1 MQVVGA
7 LVGMRVA
14 AVDQIDGIGFE
25 ERCEFPA
32 HIKLG
37 TVYHQF
43 VGAPISK
50 DNVEVLEK
58 SIAEGA
64 KVQPFVKDAVVKI
77 DRKRLREKSTDYD
90 YLTLTGDMLNVAL
103 TVQYE
108 DVTVICEM
116 RHIAEMDY
124 PLMYVKEITRGSAQK

>member
-1 MQVVGA
+1 MD
-7 LVGMRVA
+7 VA
-14 AVDQIDGIGFE
+14 DKYFNCTNSERAVFE
-25 ERCEFPA
+25 A
-32 HIKLG
+32 GIKLG

-64 KVQPFVKDAVVKI
+64 KVQPFVKDAAVKI

-90 YLTLTGDMLNVAL
+90 YLTLTGDMLDVEL
-103 TVQYE
+103 TVQYG

-124 PLMYVKEITRGSAQK
+124 PLMYVKDIKRGSAQK

>member
-1 MQVVGA
+1 MD
-7 LVGMRVA
+7 VA
-14 AVDQIDGIGFE
+14 DKYFNCTNSERAVFE
-25 ERCEFPA
+25 A
-32 HIKLG
+32 GIKLG

-77 DRKRLREKSTDYD
+77 DRNRLREKSTDYD
-90 YLTLTGDMLNVAL
+90 YLTLTGDMLDVTL

-124 PLMYVKEITRGSAQK
+124 PLMYVREIKRGSAQK

>member
-1 MQVVGA
+1 MD
-7 LVGMRVA
+7 VA
-14 AVDQIDGIGFE
+14 DKYFNCTDSERAVFE
-25 ERCEFPA
+25 A
-32 HIKLG
+32 GIKLG

-64 KVQPFVKDAVVKI
+64 KVQPFVADAVVKI

-90 YLTLTGDMLNVAL
+90 YLTLTGDMLDVTL
-103 TVQYE
+103 MVQYG
-108 DVTVICEM
+108 DVTVVCEM
-116 RHIAEMDY
+116 KHIAEMDY
-124 PLMYVKEITRGSAQK
+124 PLMYVKEIKRAGEQ